1 MGAKGLKIGN
11 EWDTILAEEM
21 EKPYYGELERFLDEE
36 YENHTIFPPRDE
48 IFTAFRYTPY
58 NDVKVLLLGQDP
70 YHEKGQA
77 HGMAFSVKKLSLIH
91 IYTNKQ
97 LSLFNDFYEELA
109 GCGINV
115 PMLCIANSAAIMDY
129 PKTHFDAVR
138 PGIILYGCYPSEE
151 VDKTR
156 LDLKPVM
163 SVKAY
168 IIHIKTVPAGTSISY
183 GRRFIADRESKICL
197 LYTSAALMRSCL

>member
-77 HGMAFSVKKLSLIH
+77 HGMAFSVKKGVKQPPSLVNIF
-91 IYTNKQ
+91 K
-97 LSLFNDFYEELA
+97 
-109 GCGINV
+109 
-115 PMLCIANSAAIMDY
+115 
-129 PKTHFDAVR
+129 
-138 PGIILYGCYPSEE
+138 
-151 VDKTR
+151 
-156 LDLKPVM
+156 
-163 SVKAY
+163 
-168 IIHIKTVPAGTSISY
+168 
-183 GRRFIADRESKICL
+183 ESKWL
-197 LYTSAALMRSCL
+197 KLQRQLLMRAATIAVWTAYGKLFRAAGWTYSKFKQENLGYLRQSEDMASDIALRLASEIEQQRS